1 VIWDAIS
8 SILPAAVAVAL
19 SPGAIIAVIL
29 VLFSNRARLN
39 STLFLTGWVVG
50 VAAAFALVA
59 AIAGGANT
67 SDPNSGASTGQAI
80 VQILLALLFLGL
92 AVRQWRERPRPGE
105 PERPN
110 PLFDKIPDMAPKFA
124 LALGFVSSA
133 LNPKNLPIVISA
145 AADAARTDLSN
156 GGLVLVTIVF
166 TAIATLGVAAPVV
179 LSLALGDRAT
189 HSLTEMRDWMTAHS
203 AAIMIVLFI
212 VLGAKF
218 LGSGIS
224 GLAA

>member
-39 STLFLTGWVVG
+39 SALFLAGWVVG
-50 VAAAFALVA
+50 VAATFALVA

-67 SDPNSGASTGQAI
+67 SDPSSGTSTAQAV
-80 VQILLALLFLGL
+80 VQILLAVLFLGL
-92 AVRQWRERPRPGE
+92 AVKQWRERPRPGE
-105 PERPN
+105 PEHPN
-110 PLFDKIPDMAPKFA
+110 ALFDKIPNMAPKVA
-124 LALGFVSSA
+124 LAIGFASSA
-133 LNPKNLPIVISA
+133 LNPKNLPLIISA
-145 AADAARTDLSN
+145 AGDAARADLSN
-156 GGLVLVTIVF
+156 GGLAVVTIVF
-166 TAIATLGVAAPVV
+166 TIIATLGVAAPVA

-189 HSLTEMRDWMTAHS
+189 HALTETRDWMTIHS
-203 AAIMIVLFI
+203 AAIMIVLFV